1 MKLSHLFLATPLA
14 LALLACSRENPGDL
28 ASSDVGYV
36 RISLGQE
43 DISVSTKAE
52 GDLPSLEDFEVEIY
66 NSRALRLYRQPY
78 SVAKEDLIRLNAGD
92 YRLVAHHGDS
102 LGAGFGKAYYLAEK
116 EFPVHGFVENGRQ
129 YDEVS
134 AVARLSNVRMGV
146 EFSENFSRFYT
157 DWWAVARHVR
167 YIKKKVTFKK
177 TETRYGYMPGG
188 EIYLEI
194 YARMNDFVDPVSGE
208 VKDTTVYYKS
218 QPVEYE
224 PNDAVTFHVNT
235 GSRYGDLNVT
245 IDVDRDVEDI
255 VLDQVVPSDALPAQD
270 PYFSM
275 GGDTSG
281 SYSYSYIVGLAGTIS
296 DQTLS
301 MDISPRTTFASAI
314 LHTESA
320 YLALG
325 DIDLVAPTAAQ
336 QAALEA
342 AGIHYLIP
350 NDYPVGYVNFDA
362 LIQQLSSQVVVSGND
377 PVQVARFTVTL
388 TDGRGK
394 SVSAQY
400 AVNATPIHAQ
410 FSVNNADI
418 WGWKMVAPK
427 MHIQCSEPIPAGTVF
442 KLQWS
447 QDQTNWSAG
456 VAPVSASGYDYT
468 FPNATSLQPG
478 KAVYFR
484 CLVNGNADIMPE
496 RGSFTTES
504 AQQIDNNGFEQ
515 YTQKTTKTEVAV
527 VSDFTVTWWQLFS
540 NSNNKW
546 WASNATQGIED
557 NKIATGP
564 QDKKTYPPVALFTS
578 GAYSGS
584 GTSAMLAT
592 IWTST
597 AAVSLGLGAGTH
609 HNWFGEI
616 FLGQSNE
623 GQQENWSR
631 TSEGHSFSS
640 RPGKLSFWYKFDPN
654 KSAAFYVNIEV
665 LDAQGNVIGSATKND
680 VTNAVSSWTQCIM
693 PITYNATNKKAASL
707 RLTFRSSAD
716 GSEEHRRITVNT
728 ISGDHDIFAGSI
740 LYLDNVELV
749 YSE

>member
-1 MKLSHLFLATPLA
+1 MKLSHLYWAVPLA
-14 LALLACSRENPGDL
+14 LAFVACSRENPGDP
-28 ASSDVGYV
+28 ASADVGFV

-66 NSRALRLYRQPY
+66 NARALRLYRQPY
-78 SVAKEDLIRLNAGD
+78 SVAKDDLIRLNAGEF
-92 YRLVAHHGDS
+92 RLVAHHGDS
-102 LGAGFGKAYYLAEK
+102 LGAGFGKPYYLAETP
-116 EFPVHGFVENGRQ
+116 FTVHGYVENNRE

-146 EFSENFSRFYT
+146 EFNENFSRFYT

-167 YIKKKVTFKK
+167 YTKKKVTFKK
-177 TETRYGYMPGG
+177 TETRQGYMPGG

-218 QPVEYE
+218 QPVEYA

-255 VLDQVVPSDALPAQD
+255 VLDQVVPADALPAQD

-275 GGDTSG
+275 NGDTSG
-281 SYSYSYIVGLAGTIS
+281 SYSYSYIMGLAGTIS
-296 DQTLS
+296 GQTLS
-301 MDISPRTTFASAI
+301 MDISPRTTFASAV

-320 YLALG
+320 YVTLE
-325 DIDLVAPTAAQ
+325 DIDLVAPTASQ
-336 QAALEA
+336 QAALAA
-342 AGIHYLIP
+342 AGIDYLIP
-350 NDYPVGYVNFDA
+350 DAYPVAYVNFDA
-362 LIQQLSSQVVVSGND
+362 LVQQLSSQVVVSGND

-388 TDGRGK
+388 TDGRGRN
-394 SVSAQY
+394 VTAQY

-410 FSVNNADI
+410 FSVSSADI

-427 MHIQCSEPIPAGTVF
+427 MHIQCAEPIPAGTVF
-442 KLQWS
+442 TLQWS

-456 VAPVSASGYDYT
+456 VTPASVSGYDYT
-468 FPNATSLQPG
+468 FPNATALQPG
-478 KAVYFR
+478 TAVYFR

-496 RGSFTTES
+496 KGAFTTES

-515 YTQKTTKTEVAV
+515 YTQKTTTTDVIWPA
-527 VSDFTVTWWQLFS
+527 SDFTVTWWQLFS
-540 NSNNKW
+540 NANNKW

-557 NKIATGP
+557 SQVAALYP
-564 QDKKTYPPVALFTS
+564 DYKTYPPVALFTS
-578 GAYSGS
+578 GAYSG
-584 GTSAMLAT
+584 TSAMIAT
-592 IWTST
+592 IWTGT
-597 AAVSLGLGAGTH
+597 ASSGLGLVGTKH
-609 HNWFGEI
+609 HYPGEI
-616 FLGQSNE
+616 FLGVSNE
-623 GQQENWSR
+623 GQQDNWSR

-640 RPGKLSFWYKFDPN
+640 RPGKLSFQYKFDPN
-654 KSAAFYVNIEV
+654 QSAAFYVQVQV

-680 VTNAVSSWTQCIM
+680 VTSAVSSWTTCTM
-693 PITYNATNKKAASL
+693 PISYSVTNKKAATL
-707 RLTFRSSAD
+707 KLTFKSSAD
-716 GSEEHRRITVNT
+716 GNEEHRKITVNT
-728 ISGDHDIFAGSI
+728 ISGSHDIFAGSI
-740 LYLDNVELV
+740 LYLDNVELL
-749 YSE
+749 YTE